1 MSSSE
6 TKEASRL
13 RPATSKHRSAVRAAQ
28 YRLRAAL
35 DDAKEADCPKLIQS
49 IRRAIKSA
57 DGAFRHVER
66 RRAATS
72 QRSDQP

>member
-6 TKEASRL
+6 TKAQSRI
-13 RPATSKHRSAVRAAQ
+13 RPATGEQCIRARAAAF
-28 YRLRAAL
+28 RLRAAL
-35 DDAKEADCPKLIQS
+35 EDAEAADCPKLILS

-57 DGAFRHVER
+57 DGARRHIER

-72 QRSDQP
+72 QKGVLP